1 MDPISRCNNK
11 MEKLRACKPSYEKE
25 NQQKYVNKK
34 TDLLSSLHNIKLP
47 LQPSNCNSATSKFQ
61 SVPLSSSFV
70 VSIDSPNI
78 STARDRPM
86 KLSNKEL
93 TPTEEYCKIYGSE
106 VEEVFS
112 QEISKG
118 KFLSNH
124 KIDGNLRARM
134 LDWMVE
140 VMSSYS
146 FQHKTYFAGV

>member
-1 MDPISRCNNK
+1 MNPISRCNNK

-47 LQPSNCNSATSKFQ
+47 LQSSNCNSATSKFH
-61 SVPLSSSFV
+61 SVPLSSSLV
-70 VSIDSPNI
+70 ASIESAHI
-78 STARDRPM
+78 STAREKHIKVAP
-86 KLSNKEL
+86 KEL
-93 TPTEEYCKIYGSE
+93 TPTEDYCKLYGSE
-106 VEEVFS
+106 VEKLFS
-112 QEISKG
+112 QENKKG
-118 KFLSNH
+118 KFLTNH